1 MRAMLCHETGSI
13 DNLVLGELP
22 DPAPG
27 PGQIA
32 VEVHAAGLN
41 FGDALMVEG
50 SYQEKPALPFAPGM
64 EVAGVVRAL
73 GAGVDTFVVGDRVL
87 AMPGHGGY
95 AEIAVA
101 EASAAARIPDAMPF
115 ETAAGFAVTYC
126 TAHGAMVWRGR
137 LQSGELLMVHAAA
150 GGVGLATVE
159 VGKALGAEVIATA
172 GGPDKLAIAAD
183 HGADHLIDYTAEDI
197 RARVKD
203 IAGARGQRGADVIF
217 DPVGGDVFDV
227 SLRSINFEAGSS
239 SSVSPVGGCRRRRPI
254 SCWSKTSISSVSC
267 GAPIAG
273 SIPNASTTIGRFVR
287 DVWRRPAAPAC
298 EPCFAAGSSGG
309 GLKYPD
315 RPQIHRQGGAE
326 SPRLTRV

>member
-1 MRAMLCHETGSI
+1 MRAILCYETGSI
-13 DNLVLGELP
+13 DGLVPGEVP
-22 DPAPG
+22 DPVPG

-32 VEVHAAGLN
+32 VDVHAAGLN

-73 GAGVDTFVVGDRVL
+73 GPRVDHFAVGDRVL

-95 AEIAVA
+95 AEMAVA
-101 EASAAARIPDAMPF
+101 EATAAARIPDAMPF

-126 TAHGAMVWRGR
+126 TAHGALVWRGR
-137 LQSGELLMVHAAA
+137 LRSGELLMVHAAA

-172 GGPDKLAIAAD
+172 GGPEKLAIAAD
-183 HGADHLIDYTAEDI
+183 HGADHLIDYTAEDV

-203 IAGARGQRGADVIF
+203 IAEARSQRGADVIF

-227 SLRSINFEAGSS
+227 SLRSINFEGRIVVIGFAGGRVPQAPANIVLVKNIDIVGFVWGAYRRQFPDRLQQQLDELFAMYGAGQLRPHVSHVLPLDQAAAALHILTGRKSS
-239 SSVSPVGGCRRRRPI
+239 GKVVL
-254 SCWSKTSISSVSC
+254 K
-267 GAPIAG
+267 
-273 SIPNASTTIGRFVR
+273 VR
-287 DVWRRPAAPAC
+287 D
-298 EPCFAAGSSGG
+298 
-309 GLKYPD
+309 
-315 RPQIHRQGGAE
+315 
-326 SPRLTRV
+326 

>member
-13 DNLVLGELP
+13 DGLVPGEVP
-22 DPAPG
+22 NPVPG

-32 VEVHAAGLN
+32 VDVHAAGLN

-73 GAGVDTFVVGDRVL
+73 GSGVDHFAVGDRVL
-87 AMPGHGGY
+87 SMPGHGGY

-126 TAHGAMVWRGR
+126 TAHGALVWRGR
-137 LQSGELLMVHAAA
+137 LRSGELLMVHAAA

-172 GGPDKLAIAAD
+172 GGPEKLVIAAD
-183 HGADHLIDYTAEDI
+183 HGADHLIDYTTEDI
-197 RARVKD
+197 RSRVKD
-203 IAGARGQRGADVIF
+203 IAEARGQRGADVIF

-227 SLRSINFEAGSS
+227 SLRSINFEGRIVVIGFAGGRVPQAPANIVLVKNIDIVGFVWGAYRRKFPDRFQQQLDELFAMFRIGQLRPH
-239 SSVSPVGGCRRRRPI
+239 VSHVLPLEQAAAALHILTGR
-254 SCWSKTSISSVSC
+254 K
-267 GAPIAG
+267 
-273 SIPNASTTIGRFVR
+273 STGKVVLKVR
-287 DVWRRPAAPAC
+287 D
-298 EPCFAAGSSGG
+298 
-309 GLKYPD
+309 
-315 RPQIHRQGGAE
+315 
-326 SPRLTRV
+326 

>member
-1 MRAMLCHETGSI
+1 
-13 DNLVLGELP
+13 V
-22 DPAPG
+22 PA

-32 VEVHAAGLN
+32 VDVHAAGLN

-73 GAGVDTFVVGDRVL
+73 GPGVDHFAVGDRVL

-115 ETAAGFAVTYC
+115 KTAAGFAVTYC
-126 TAHGAMVWRGR
+126 TAHGALVWRGR
-137 LQSGELLMVHAAA
+137 LRSGELLMVHAAA

-172 GGPDKLAIAAD
+172 GGPEKLAIAAD
-183 HGADHLIDYTAEDI
+183 HGADHLIDYTTEDI
-197 RARVKD
+197 RSRVKD
-203 IAGARGQRGADVIF
+203 IAEARGQRGADVIF

-227 SLRSINFEAGSS
+227 SLRSINFEGRIVVIGFAGGRVPQAPANIVLVKNIDIVGFVWGAYRRKFPDRFQQQLDELFAMYGAGQLRPH
-239 SSVSPVGGCRRRRPI
+239 VSHVLPLDQAVAALHILTGR
-254 SCWSKTSISSVSC
+254 K
-267 GAPIAG
+267 
-273 SIPNASTTIGRFVR
+273 STGKVVLKVR
-287 DVWRRPAAPAC
+287 D
-298 EPCFAAGSSGG
+298 
-309 GLKYPD
+309 
-315 RPQIHRQGGAE
+315 
-326 SPRLTRV
+326 

>member
-13 DNLVLGELP
+13 DGLVPGEVP
-22 DPAPG
+22 DPVPG

-32 VEVHAAGLN
+32 VDVHAAGLN

-73 GAGVDTFVVGDRVL
+73 GPGVDHFAVGDRVL

-126 TAHGAMVWRGR
+126 TAHGALVWRGR
-137 LQSGELLMVHAAA
+137 LRSGELLMVHAAA

-172 GGPDKLAIAAD
+172 GGPEKLAIAAD

-197 RARVKD
+197 RAL
-203 IAGARGQRGADVIF
+203 ADVWH
-217 DPVGGDVFDV
+217 PVRNVGASVDSGSFRTRGMLMAPCSIRTLGEITSGVTSSLLTRAADVV
-227 SLRSINFEAGSS
+227 LKE
-239 SSVSPVGGCRRRRPI
+239 RRRLVLMVRETPLHLGHLRNMA
-254 SCWSKTSISSVSC
+254 TVTEM
-267 GAPIAG
+267 GAIVAPPVPAFYAK
-273 SIPNASTTIGRFVR
+273 PNSLDAMITQT
-287 DVWRRPAAPAC
+287 AARALDLFDITLS
-298 EPCFAAGSSGG
+298 ET
-309 GLKYPD
+309 
-315 RPQIHRQGGAE
+315 HRWTE
-326 SPRLTRV
+326 S

>member
-13 DNLVLGELP
+13 DGLVPGEVP
-22 DPAPG
+22 DPVPG

-32 VEVHAAGLN
+32 VDVHAAGLN
-41 FGDALMVEG
+41 FGDALMIEG
-50 SYQEKPALPFAPGM
+50 SDQEQPALPFAPGM

-73 GAGVDTFVVGDRVL
+73 GPGVAHLAVGDRVL

-126 TAHGAMVWRGR
+126 TAHGALVWRGR
-137 LQSGELLMVHAAA
+137 LRSGELLMVHAAA

-172 GGPDKLAIAAD
+172 GGPEKLAIAAD

-203 IAGARGQRGADVIF
+203 IAEARAQRGADVIF

-227 SLRSINFEAGSS
+227 SLRSINFEGRIVVIGFAGGRVPQAPANIVLVKNIDIVGFVWGAYRRQFPDRFKQQLDELFAMYGAGQLRPH
-239 SSVSPVGGCRRRRPI
+239 VSHVLPLDQAAAALHILTGR
-254 SCWSKTSISSVSC
+254 K
-267 GAPIAG
+267 
-273 SIPNASTTIGRFVR
+273 STGKVVLKVR
-287 DVWRRPAAPAC
+287 D
-298 EPCFAAGSSGG
+298 
-309 GLKYPD
+309 
-315 RPQIHRQGGAE
+315 
-326 SPRLTRV
+326 

>member
-13 DNLVLGELP
+13 DGLVPGEVP
-22 DPAPG
+22 DPVPG

-32 VEVHAAGLN
+32 VDVHAAGLN

-73 GAGVDTFVVGDRVL
+73 GPGVDHFAVGDRVL

-126 TAHGAMVWRGR
+126 TAHGALVWRGR
-137 LQSGELLMVHAAA
+137 LRSGELLMVHAAA

-172 GGPDKLAIAAD
+172 GGPEKLAIAAD

-203 IAGARGQRGADVIF
+203 IAEARGQRGADVIF

-227 SLRSINFEAGSS
+227 SLRSINFEGRIVVIGFAGGRVPQAPANIVLVKNIDIVGFVWGAYRRQFPDRFQQQLDELFAMYGAGQLRPH
-239 SSVSPVGGCRRRRPI
+239 VSYVLPLDQAAAALHILTGR
-254 SCWSKTSISSVSC
+254 K
-267 GAPIAG
+267 
-273 SIPNASTTIGRFVR
+273 STGKVVLKVR
-287 DVWRRPAAPAC
+287 D
-298 EPCFAAGSSGG
+298 
-309 GLKYPD
+309 
-315 RPQIHRQGGAE
+315 
-326 SPRLTRV
+326 